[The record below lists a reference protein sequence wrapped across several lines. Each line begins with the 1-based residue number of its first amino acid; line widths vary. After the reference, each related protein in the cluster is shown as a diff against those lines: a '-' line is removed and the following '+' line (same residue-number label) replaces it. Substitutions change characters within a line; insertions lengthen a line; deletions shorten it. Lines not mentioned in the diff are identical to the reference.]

1 MTKER
6 ERENQ
11 KRRRRRKE
19 KEEKNQTYPLEEVE
33 ANEEETSGEDRR
45 AAGMDGAS
53 TVKLHGGSSGD
64 AGDERGDRKGDDTPG
79 ATGDFGDKDPTGWIS
94 ASKL

>member
-1 MTKER
+1 MTKKDR
-6 ERENQ
+6 ER
-11 KRRRRRKE
+11 KSE
-19 KEEKNQTYPLEEVE
+19 KETEEKRERREGQTYPLEEVE

-64 AGDERGDRKGDDTPG
+64 AGDERGDRKGDDTLE
-79 ATGDFGDKDPTGWIS
+79 AAGDFGDKDPTAWIS
-94 ASKL
+94 ASRL